1 MKPLQRA
8 TVLLTLLDRLR
19 AHGSWCGETHLQK
32 STFFLQELLRV
43 PLDFNFI
50 FYKHGPYSFDLADE
64 VTALR
69 ADQLLTL
76 QLRDPYGPSLLP
88 SAGAESVMSR
98 FPVTRQRYQEAIE
111 FVASHFGRKNVADL
125 EQLATA
131 LYVTLDEKERM
142 PSIEERAR
150 RVHALKKHVSM
161 EEARAA
167 LLAVDGMI
175 GELASMP
182 GEWAAQPATFHSNRD
197 SAK

>member
-8 TVLLTLLDRLR
+8 TVLLTLLNRLR

-32 STFFLQELLRV
+32 STYFLQELLGV

-64 VTALR
+64 VTAMR

-88 SAGAESVMSR
+88 SAGAESVISR
-98 FPVTRQRYQEAIE
+98 FPVTRQRYEEAIE
-111 FVASHFGRKNVADL
+111 FVASRLGRKNVADL

-131 LYVTLDEKERM
+131 LYVTVEEKNEATSLDKRV
-142 PSIEERAR
+142 R
-150 RVHALKKHVSM
+150 RVHALKDHVSID
-161 EEARAA
+161 EAQAA
-167 LLAVDGMI
+167 LLAIDRMI
-175 GELASMP
+175 GELGSV
-182 GEWAAQPATFHSNRD
+182 GE
-197 SAK
+197 